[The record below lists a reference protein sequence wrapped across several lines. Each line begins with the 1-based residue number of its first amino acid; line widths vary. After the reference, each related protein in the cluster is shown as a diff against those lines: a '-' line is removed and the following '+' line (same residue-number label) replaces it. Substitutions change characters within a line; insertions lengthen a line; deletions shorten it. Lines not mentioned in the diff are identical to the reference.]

1 MYFSQDFSCAAMKKD
16 TQKLKKTKFRR
27 YFRLGIVLV
36 LLLLALALALMAYKP
51 GRYAPVRVAD
61 QNQIS
66 PYLTHHLLPTLYNNS
81 QRGQPFEVVITQEG
95 LNDIIAR
102 SPQPIKLH
110 NITLTDLQVVLKP
123 QQITLMATAKAR
135 PVDLVLTIE
144 LNPTINQQ
152 GLLNLHINSV
162 ALGAVSFTS
171 VARLMGERAYSD
183 WMSSTGMEPNNIA
196 AQVCR
201 SLLNNEPFEPVFEFG
216 RKRLRVSRI
225 DVSVEKIT
233 TLLTPAPD

>member
-1 MYFSQDFSCAAMKKD
+1 
-16 TQKLKKTKFRR
+16 
-27 YFRLGIVLV
+27 
-36 LLLLALALALMAYKP
+36 
-51 GRYAPVRVAD
+51 
-61 QNQIS
+61 
-66 PYLTHHLLPTLYNNS
+66 
-81 QRGQPFEVVITQEG
+81 
-95 LNDIIAR
+95 
-102 SPQPIKLH
+102 
-110 NITLTDLQVVLKP
+110 
-123 QQITLMATAKAR
+123 
-135 PVDLVLTIE
+135 
-144 LNPTINQQ
+144 
-152 GLLNLHINSV
+152 LNLHINSV